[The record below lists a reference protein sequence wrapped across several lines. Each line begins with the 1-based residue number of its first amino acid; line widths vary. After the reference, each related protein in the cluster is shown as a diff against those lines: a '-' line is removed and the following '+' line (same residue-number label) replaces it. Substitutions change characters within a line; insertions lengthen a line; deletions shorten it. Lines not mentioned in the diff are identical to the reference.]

1 MHPTGTHISYL
12 HICHRKL
19 WLFANGL
26 NMEHTSDLVAEGKLI
41 DENSYPQRA
50 NRYQQL
56 AIEGIK
62 IDHYDAQL
70 GIVREVKKSNKKES
84 AHVAQLKYYL
94 FVLERNGVGVRHGIL
109 EYPKLRITEEVW
121 LTDEDRKE
129 IPNWESN
136 VINIIQQPTCP
147 VRIEK
152 TICKKCAYYDFCYS
166 E

>member
-41 DENSYPQRA
+41 DEHSYPQRA
-50 NRYQQL
+50 NRWQQL

-62 IDHYDAQL
+62 IDYYDAKL
-70 GIVREVKKSNKKES
+70 SIVREVKKSNKKES

-94 FVLERNGVGVRHGIL
+94 FVLERNGINISHGIL

-121 LTDEDRKE
+121 LSDEDSQTIPTWEDSVMTIIKKE
-129 IPNWESN
+129 
-136 VINIIQQPTCP
+136 VCP
-147 VRIEK
+147 QRIEK

-166 E
+166 A

>member
-1 MHPTGTHISYL
+1 MHPTGTHIQYL

-50 NRYQQL
+50 SRYQQL
-56 AIEGIK
+56 ALEGIK

-121 LTDEDRKE
+121 LTEEDRTT
-129 IPNWESN
+129 IPTWESK
-136 VINIIQQPTCP
+136 VMKIIEQEFCP

-152 TICKKCAYYDFCYS
+152 TICKKCAYYDFCYT